1 MDLLRKIAQ
10 SALRSAED
18 VEVQGEAAA
27 AVVVVAAVEVR
38 TGRMVVAGKAVP
50 AEPGSEADTQCT
62 EAAEQEPDSSVAG
75 HIQGSLFAGLV
86 IDREI
91 R

>member
-1 MDLLRKIAQ
+1 MDPSKKIAQ

-18 VEVQGEAAA
+18 AEGQAGAAA
-27 AVVVVAAVEVR
+27 AVAAAAAEAR
-38 TGRMVVAGKAVP
+38 TERMVVAGKAVP
-50 AEPGSEADTQCT
+50 AEPGSEADIQCT

-86 IDREI
+86 IDRET